1 MYIQRAMNQ
10 LRKTVKR
17 MRRQR
22 RIRKRRKK
30 ICEFEKERRYVVG
43 AHEFSN

>member
-10 LRKTVKR
+10 FRKTVKR

-22 RIRKRRKK
+22 IRKRRKK
-30 ICEFEKERRYVVG
+30 IYEFEKERRYVVG
-43 AHEFSN
+43 APEFSN